1 MQKSGREENE
11 AAAGSSGPQK
21 REQEE
26 KVTDNA
32 EGKEGAA
39 DRRTVRRLLIRDRK
53 DMGGGLFP
61 HGAGTDRRRMRR
73 EEDN

>member
-1 MQKSGREENE
+1 M
-11 AAAGSSGPQK
+11 
-21 REQEE
+21 
-26 KVTDNA
+26 TDNVD
-32 EGKEGAA
+32 GKEGAA